1 MHLILIGGGT
11 SSGKTTIAKQ
21 ITSQLNSQN
30 VYTFSHDNYYYDL
43 ANLSAQEIKK
53 INFDHPDAI
62 DSKRLISDVKQ
73 ILHHE
78 EIYIPD
84 YDFITH
90 RRIQGQL
97 IHNRYDVIILEGIF
111 ALYFPEL
118 INLASL
124 KVFVDT
130 DADLRLARRIDRDI
144 NERGF
149 TINEVLNQYIET
161 VKPMHDVFIEGTKK
175 QADIIIPGEKKFDR
189 VLIMINGY
197 LKELLG

>member
-21 ITSQLNSQN
+21 ITGQLDNEL
-30 VYTFSHDNYYYDL
+30 VYTFSHDNYYFDL
-43 ANLSAQEIKK
+43 THLTQEDIKK

-62 DSKRLISDVKQ
+62 DSKRLISDVKK
-73 ILHHE
+73 ILRKE
-78 EIYIPD
+78 EIHIPD

-90 RRIQGQL
+90 KRIQGEF
-97 IHNRYDVIILEGIF
+97 INNKHDVIILEGIF
-111 ALYFPEL
+111 ALYYPEL
-118 INLASL
+118 IKLASL
-124 KVFVDT
+124 KIFVDT
-130 DADLRLARRIDRDI
+130 DADLRLARRIERDI

-149 TINEVLNQYIET
+149 TINDVLAQYINT

-189 VLIMINGY
+189 VLVMINGF
-197 LKELLG
+197 LKELLR

>member
-21 ITSQLNSQN
+21 ITSQLGNQN

-43 ANLSAQEIKK
+43 ANLTPAEIKK

-62 DSKRLISDVKQ
+62 DSARLISDVKD
-73 ILHHE
+73 ILAKKE
-78 EIYIPD
+78 VFIPD

-90 RRIQGQL
+90 RRIQGEH
-97 IHNRYDVIILEGIF
+97 INNSYDVIILEGIF
-111 ALYFPEL
+111 ALYFPQL
-118 INLASL
+118 VKLASL
-124 KVFVDT
+124 KIFVET

-149 TINEVLNQYIET
+149 TINEVLNQYIST
-161 VKPMHDVFIEGTKK
+161 VKPMHDIFIEGTKK

-189 VLIMINGY
+189 VLIMINGF

>member
-11 SSGKTTIAKQ
+11 SSGKTTIANQ
-21 ITSQLNSQN
+21 ITSQLNNQN

-43 ANLSAQEIKK
+43 ANLTPEEIKK

-62 DSKRLISDVKQ
+62 DSKSLISDVKK
-73 ILHHE
+73 ILAKE

-90 RRIQGQL
+90 RRIKGEY
-97 IHNRYDVIILEGIF
+97 INNSYDVIILEGIF

-118 INLASL
+118 VKLASL
-124 KVFVDT
+124 KIFVET

-144 NERGF
+144 NQRGF
-149 TINEVLNQYIET
+149 TVNEVLNQYIST
-161 VKPMHDVFIEGTKK
+161 VKPMHDIFIEGTKK

-189 VLIMINGY
+189 VLIMINGF

>member
-21 ITSQLNSQN
+21 ITSQLNNQN

-43 ANLSAQEIKK
+43 ANLSPKEIKK

-62 DSKRLISDVKQ
+62 DSSRLISDVKD
-73 ILHHE
+73 ILNKQ

-84 YDFITH
+84 YDFISH
-90 RRIQGQL
+90 RRIQGEF

-118 INLASL
+118 VKLASL

-149 TINEVLNQYIET
+149 TINEVLTQYIET
-161 VKPMHDVFIEGTKK
+161 VKPMHDIFIEGTKK